1 MKREIERL
9 TTMLDLTN
17 IPYELTMDSCGNED
31 NQIWYPN
38 RDHAICDVICHKY
51 SYGGEDGYLEMMGL
65 SENDDDDVEGWLTAE
80 EVFFRIFMNDSL

>member
-17 IPYELTMDSCGNED
+17 IPYELTMDSCGNEN
-31 NQIWYPN
+31 NQVWYPN
-38 RDHAICDVICHKY
+38 HDHAICDVICHKY

-65 SENDDDDVEGWLTAE
+65 SP
-80 EVFFRIFMNDSL
+80 I